1 MRTHPTPYSPSD
13 PISQWAEDLRTEVI
27 GALSPESVG
36 AIVGMVVVG
45 AVSTTLAVV
54 ATASAAQGG
63 VTMTTTIAASAASN
77 TALKVAA
84 IGLCASLAAG
94 GTAAVTGNLPDGA
107 QTRAAD
113 VAAHIGIDLPRP
125 QAAVGGSLDLG
136 VGDIVTVDGAGRVG
150 VNLEGDAMVITGI
163 EADAG
168 FEAAIVSQTVDAI
181 VVEFRSATETA
192 TVLLTE
198 VEGSLVSSV
207 TFDAQAEAE
216 AEAEANAEAEAE
228 AEADGGLEIQ
238 IGG

>member
-1 MRTHPTPYSPSD
+1 MEGTQPKSRKKA
-13 PISQWAEDLRTEVI
+13 WAIVGAVAG
-27 GALSPESVG
+27 GALS
-36 AIVGMVVVG
+36 
-45 AVSTTLAVV
+45 TTLVAG
-54 ATASAAQGG
+54 ATASATQGG
-63 VTMTTTIAASAASN
+63 VAMTTTIAASAASN

-107 QTRAAD
+107 QTFAAD

-125 QAAVGGSLDLG
+125 HAAVGGSLDLG
-136 VGDIVTVDGAGRVG
+136 VDDIVMVDGAGRVG
-150 VNLEGDAMVITGI
+150 VSLNGDAMAITGI

-168 FEAAIVSQTVDAI
+168 FEAAIVSQTADAI

-198 VEGSLVSSV
+198 VEGSLVSRV

-216 AEAEANAEAEAE
+216 AEA
-228 AEADGGLEIQ
+228 DGGLEIS
-238 IGG
+238 ISG